1 MGFIKRLK
9 ASISLISGK
18 QEIRKTKRHFF
29 SIIWKRNSDPDPLA
43 ACEPDWIFSKN
54 PLNLLPPGLAC
65 QKFWLL
71 VLGLWDSHPEEG
83 RQPEQVQHD
92 ELPFP
97 KHVRSP
103 TLQCPLA
110 LATNFSSASTW
121 PSSKSALPHT
131 HTDCSLLIPKLPP
144 PRKSGKQVSHHPHS
158 FWDNNP
164 GRGPRGFLPGSS
176 GSGTAE
182 SRSFCP
188 RSAKRQA
195 KVPGPES
202 PDVWSC
208 RGREGKRKGSE
219 GPKRGLGAPARPSS
233 HSLRRAWRPSPP
245 RLGPPD
251 FGGYASCPQPAAAPS
266 LRTRRSSPKVVF
278 TKS

>member
-110 LATNFSSASTW
+110 YSYQFFKCFNLTLVQICTPTHTHRLLTPNPQTSPTPQEWETSFS
-121 PSSKSALPHT
+121 PSS
-131 HTDCSLLIPKLPP
+131 
-144 PRKSGKQVSHHPHS
+144 
-158 FWDNNP
+158 
-164 GRGPRGFLPGSS
+164 
-176 GSGTAE
+176 
-182 SRSFCP
+182 
-188 RSAKRQA
+188 
-195 KVPGPES
+195 
-202 PDVWSC
+202 
-208 RGREGKRKGSE
+208 
-219 GPKRGLGAPARPSS
+219 
-233 HSLRRAWRPSPP
+233 
-245 RLGPPD
+245 
-251 FGGYASCPQPAAAPS
+251 
-266 LRTRRSSPKVVF
+266 
-278 TKS
+278 